1 MLRDALKNNNKVSSI
16 VNEVFGLLC
25 LFSSAALK
33 FGLLGFV
40 FLLFCFVFLHHLYL
54 HYLFLPIL
62 NIPEIMCRWPSFMQD
77 VVLCGRYVVSVVQV
91 GRQREVQAFC

>member
-1 MLRDALKNNNKVSSI
+1 MILKYGREITPKASNELRHGF
-16 VNEVFGLLC
+16 VF
-25 LFSSAALK
+25 
-33 FGLLGFV
+33 FV
-40 FLLFCFVFLHHLYL
+40 FLLFCFVFLHHLYP

-77 VVLCGRYVVSVVQV
+77 VVLRGRYVVSVVQV